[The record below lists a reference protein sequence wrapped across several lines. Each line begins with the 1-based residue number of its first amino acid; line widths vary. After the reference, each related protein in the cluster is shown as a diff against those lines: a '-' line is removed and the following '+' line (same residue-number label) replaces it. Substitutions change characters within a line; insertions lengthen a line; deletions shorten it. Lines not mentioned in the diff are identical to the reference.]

1 MGMRIRE
8 IEKNGKRVDTV
19 RMNLLSLLFREPTIF
34 FMIVAT
40 FVLVLSVHEYSH
52 ALVSSWLGDST
63 AERMHRLTLNPLSHI
78 DPIGFLML
86 IVIGFGWGKPVPV
99 DVRYLSHPKR
109 DMLWIAIAGP
119 TSNVIS
125 AALFGLAFR
134 YLYALGFLQSREV
147 VLLLYF
153 TVQINFVLAFFNM
166 IPLPPL
172 DGSKV
177 LAGLLPFRQEMAYR
191 RLEQPLSILL
201 IALIIAGA
209 IFHLSLIGRIIMPPA
224 VFLTRMLMGG

>member
-1 MGMRIRE
+1 
-8 IEKNGKRVDTV
+8 
-19 RMNLLSLLFREPTIF
+19 MNFLPDFRELLLTLPPILFALTI
-34 FMIVAT
+34 
-40 FVLVLSVHEYSH
+40 HEFAH
-52 ALVSSWLGDST
+52 AWAANRLGDPT
-63 AERMHRLTLNPLSHI
+63 ARLMGRLTMNPAAHL
-78 DPIGFLML
+78 DPLGTLM
-86 IVIGFGWGKPVPV
+86 IMFARFGWGKPVPV

-119 TSNVIS
+119 VSNVIS

-134 YLYALGFLQSREV
+134 YLYASDLLQSREV
-147 VLLLYF
+147 IFILYYA
-153 TVQINFVLAFFNM
+153 VQINFVLAFFNM

-201 IALIIAGA
+201 IVLIMAGML
-209 IFHLSLIGRIIMPPA
+209 FHLSIIGRIIMPPV
-224 VFLTRMLMGG
+224 VFLTRILMGV